1 MSEPRIEAERPADP
15 RQGTIHPPIP
25 HELLCANPEGWRGL
39 PWATIS
45 MVAAGFLLLVIGMA
59 RAAELPGRYEI
70 TLFHAGKNYDHVE
83 RTHFVLSG
91 PYESREAC
99 KVAIVRVRVMV
110 SGARLQC
117 TPIEMGR
124 VK

>member
-1 MSEPRIEAERPADP
+1 MSEPRDTHDWERSLGGSIQWDMQP
-15 RQGTIHPPIP
+15 
-25 HELLCANPEGWRGL
+25 ANPEGWRGL

-59 RAAELPGRYEI
+59 RAAESPDRWQI